1 MNEEHRHWADNKEV
15 IKTNAP
21 LKFLLVL
28 LKYTPGF
35 MVRFLIYPVTF
46 FYFVF
51 VKSARKAAVQYQK
64 QLREFTGR
72 KIPPHISSYRQML
85 SFSLCIIEKMEGWL
99 GKIKFDRIQYQ
110 NDDITD
116 ILETLKAGKGALL
129 ITSHL
134 GNMELL
140 RSLSDYNEQL
150 VGRQVPV
157 YVVMDMKVNN
167 NFTETLKSV
176 NPKFS
181 FNVINSIDFGPDAM
195 VTLMDAV
202 ENGALVVIAG
212 DRTSA
217 NEREKTIKVN
227 FLGKEAEFPYGV
239 FLMPFLM
246 KVPVYFMFG
255 LRSKLSV
262 FNPKHNVYIEKC
274 HINFDCP
281 RSERENNIVLCCGEF
296 IGKLEKFCI
305 LYPYQWYNF
314 FDFWE

>member
-1 MNEEHRHWADNKEV
+1 MNKEHRHWADNQEV
-15 IKTNAP
+15 IKTNKP

-46 FYFVF
+46 FYFLF
-51 VKSARKAAVQYQK
+51 VKRARKAAIQYQK

-72 KIPPHISSYRQML
+72 KIPPHISAYRQMV
-85 SFSLCIIEKMEGWL
+85 SFSLCVVEKMEGWL

-116 ILETLKAGKGALL
+116 ILEQLKAGKGALI

-150 VGRQVPV
+150 VGRAVPV

-167 NFTETLKSV
+167 NFTDTLRTV

-181 FNVINSIDFGPDAM
+181 FNVINSTEFGPDAM
-195 VTLMDAV
+195 VTLIDAV
-202 ENGALVVIAG
+202 EEGALVVIAG

-217 NEREKTIKVN
+217 NEREKTLKLN

-274 HINFDCP
+274 HVNFDCA
-281 RSERENNIVLCCGEF
+281 RSERENHIVLCCGEF
-296 IGKLEKFCI
+296 IAKLEKFCI